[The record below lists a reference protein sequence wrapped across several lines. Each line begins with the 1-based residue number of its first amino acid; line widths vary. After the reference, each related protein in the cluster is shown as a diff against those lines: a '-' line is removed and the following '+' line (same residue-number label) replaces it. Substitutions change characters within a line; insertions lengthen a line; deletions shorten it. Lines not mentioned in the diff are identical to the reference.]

1 VTEMTELGA
10 QAQRMQAALSPVLVI
25 GPDFLAGRR
34 DADDM
39 AHTMVRAVQ
48 EYVDG
53 EQARQQGSLRPDED
67 PAPAPVARTARE
79 LQAALSEIYTCGS
92 GYLADRCDSDCVV
105 RTMVQ
110 IMGEFGELAA
120 AR

>member
-1 VTEMTELGA
+1 MTELGG
-10 QAQRMQAALSPVLVI
+10 QTQRMQAALSPVLVI
-25 GPDFLAGRR
+25 GPDFLAGRL

-48 EYVDG
+48 AYAHG
-53 EQARQQGSLRPDED
+53 ERARQQGSVRPDED
-67 PAPAPVARTARE
+67 PAPASMSRALQE
-79 LQAALSEIYTCGS
+79 LQAALAEIYTCGS
-92 GYLADRCDSDCVV
+92 GYLADRCDSDCVA

-110 IMGEFGELAA
+110 IMGEFGDLAP

>member
-1 VTEMTELGA
+1 MMELGE

-39 AHTMVRAVQ
+39 AHTMVQAVQ
-48 EYVDG
+48 EYVNS
-53 EQARQQGSLRPDED
+53 EQARERANVRPDED
-67 PAPAPVARTARE
+67 PAPASASRADQE
-79 LQAALSEIYTCGS
+79 LQAALAEIYTCGS

-110 IMGEFGELAA
+110 IMGEFGDLAP